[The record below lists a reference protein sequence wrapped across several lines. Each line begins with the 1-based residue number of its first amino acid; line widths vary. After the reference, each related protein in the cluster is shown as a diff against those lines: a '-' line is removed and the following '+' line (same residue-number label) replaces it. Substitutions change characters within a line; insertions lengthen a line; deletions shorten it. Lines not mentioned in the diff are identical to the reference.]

1 MNAVIQYNTGANQFS
16 VKLSFLFNMD
26 MRFMQKVI
34 KSIDNKEQVTKL
46 LNGCVDKSKAL
57 STKDDHGDTL
67 LHFASRI
74 QNIPVMKLLIDLGAD
89 PEAVNEHGR
98 RPIHEAIDSF
108 ECVSFLVNT
117 HHVDINAMKRGDWT
131 PIMITGICYFIAE

>member
-1 MNAVIQYNTGANQFS
+1 
-16 VKLSFLFNMD
+16 
-26 MRFMQKVI
+26 MQKVI
-34 KSIDNKEQVTKL
+34 KSIDKKEQVARL
-46 LNGCVDKSKAL
+46 LNECVDKDKLLIA
-57 STKDDHGDTL
+57 KDNHGDTL

-74 QNIPVMKLLIDLGAD
+74 HNLDVMRLLIDLGAD

-131 PIMITGICYFIAE
+131 PIMIACTVIFRFNHCSPNF